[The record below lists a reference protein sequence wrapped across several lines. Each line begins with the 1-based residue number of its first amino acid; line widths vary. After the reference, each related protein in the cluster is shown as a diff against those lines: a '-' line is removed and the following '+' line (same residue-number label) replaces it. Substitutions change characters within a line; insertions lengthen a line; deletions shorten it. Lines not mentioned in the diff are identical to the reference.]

1 MAELDKTGIEKLGDT
16 NYATWSIQMKSVLIS
31 KKLWAAI
38 KDAPPARAADAHAE
52 EPDPVHALA
61 EEALA
66 IMCLYVGKQHL
77 RVLSNYT
84 SAKEAWAYLKERHAA
99 TSVARQMSLR
109 DC

>member
-1 MAELDKTGIEKLGDT
+1 MFTFN